1 MEATALSQEAMLQ
14 ARYSDLRAQIPLMYV
29 LILVDACFLALAT
42 YGKVSDRL
50 SLAVP
55 AILCVLIGCRGLLWI
70 SRRHIGVGATQMRR
84 HLNGVIV
91 ASIILSAAFGGWG
104 FVLMGAIEP
113 GRGAAI
119 ALYVLLGAISCCYC
133 LQALPIAG
141 RLVLL
146 CGAFPV
152 TARLVLSQDL
162 FLSGIGLTFL
172 VAACVVLRMLANSH
186 EAFRCA
192 ILARSR
198 MALLIEQ
205 LQSTQEHYRHSVELN
220 PQIPWIADGM
230 GAIIEVSP
238 RWSESTGLSCEEAL
252 GWGWTATVHP
262 EDLPRVRELWGA
274 ALLLPDG
281 SHVDLRYRLRQADGE
296 FRWFRAR
303 ALPRR
308 DAEGNVQCW
317 YGTLEDIHEQVLG
330 EEALR
335 LSEERYR
342 LASLATNDI
351 IWDVSLAN
359 NRIAW
364 SGAAATVL
372 GYPEALA
379 GTSRDWW
386 VERIHPEDRRRVL
399 SRFSQLDDL
408 AAVHWIEE
416 FRFLS
421 GNGNYLDLIGRG
433 QVVRDGSGRAARLI
447 GSLQDVTSQKRYEDK
462 LRWAAHHDS
471 LTGLPNRRLFADR
484 LETALGDAVAQG
496 TQVRLIVLDI
506 DRFKATND
514 NLGHDAGDALLREI
528 ANRLTRYAPATAT
541 VARLGGDEF
550 AIILPE
556 TGGDDA
562 SFALAKQLLADAGQ
576 AAFFRGRRLDISLS
590 AGSALAF
597 RDGQDPAEL
606 HKSADLALYAAK
618 KEGPGHFHTFRHE
631 LREAAERETQMLHD
645 AREALLEDRVV
656 AFYQPKV
663 CLCTGTCVGF
673 EALLRWHHGSG
684 LRSPEAIGAAL
695 DDPDL
700 STSLTD
706 RMLDQIIA
714 DLIYWRDNDIEV
726 GRIAING
733 SEGDFRRGDFADRI
747 LGRLAQAGLPADV
760 LELEVTES
768 VFVGQLAQNVSSAL
782 ETLSRAGVKIALDDF
797 GTGYASL
804 THLKQF
810 PVDVLKIDRSFIS
823 RLGNF
828 EREDAAIVGAVI
840 DLARNLGI
848 STVAEG
854 IETAGQAAH
863 LARKYCDYGQGFL
876 FGRPTS
882 SRHVPALLKNWSP
895 TSILAGIEAGNRN
908 DERNRR

>member
-1 MEATALSQEAMLQ
+1 M
-14 ARYSDLRAQIPLMYV
+14 
-29 LILVDACFLALAT
+29 
-42 YGKVSDRL
+42 
-50 SLAVP
+50 AVP
-55 AILCVLIGCRGLLWI
+55 ALLSALIGCRALIWLA
-70 SRRHIGVGATQMRR
+70 RRRKEVGAAQIRR
-84 HLNGVIV
+84 YLAGVVV
-91 ASIILSAAFGGWG
+91 ASVLISSAFGSWG
-104 FVLMGAIEP
+104 LILMELVEP
-113 GRGAAI
+113 SRTTAI
-119 ALYVLLGAISCCYC
+119 ALYVFLGAISCCYC
-133 LQALPIAG
+133 LQAHPVAG

-146 CGAFPV
+146 CGALPV
-152 TARLVLSQDL
+152 TARLIFSQDIYL
-162 FLSGIGLTFL
+162 TGIGLTFL
-172 VAACVVLRMLANSH
+172 AAACVILRMLANSH
-186 EAFRCA
+186 ATFQAA
-192 ILARSR
+192 ILARAE
-198 MALLIEQ
+198 MTLLIEQ

-220 PQIPWIADGM
+220 PQIPWIADAQ

-238 RWSESTGLSCEEAL
+238 RWSRSTGLSSAEAL
-252 GWGWTATVHP
+252 GWGWTETVHP
-262 EDLPRVRELWGA
+262 DDLPLVRERWNA

-281 SHVDLRYRLRQADGE
+281 TDVDLRYRLRQGDGG

-308 DAEGNVQCW
+308 DAQGNVQCW
-317 YGTLEDIHEQVLG
+317 YGTLEDIHDQVRG

-351 IWDVSLAN
+351 IWDVSLTSD
-359 NRIAW
+359 RIEW

-379 GTSRDWW
+379 GTCRNWW
-386 VERIHPEDRRRVL
+386 VERIHPDDRDCVL
-399 SRFSQLDDL
+399 ARFSQLDDPD
-408 AAVHWIEE
+408 VVQWVQE
-416 FRFLS
+416 FRFLA
-421 GNGNYLDLIGRG
+421 GDGTYLDLAGRG
-433 QVVRDGSGRAARLI
+433 HVVRGGDGRPVRLI

-462 LRWAAHHDS
+462 LRWAANHDS

-484 LETALGDAVAQG
+484 LEAALCNAAAAG
-496 TQVRLIVLDI
+496 TQVRLLVLDV

-528 ANRLTRYAPATAT
+528 AARLIRCAPVSAT

-556 TGGDDA
+556 QNLDDTGA
-562 SFALAKQLLADAGQ
+562 RLANELLTEAGR
-576 AAFFRGRRLDISLS
+576 AVFFRGRRLDISLS
-590 AGSALAF
+590 AGSAVAF
-597 RDGQDPAEL
+597 RDGQDSEEL

-618 KEGPGHFHTFRHE
+618 NDGPGRFYAFRND
-631 LREAAERETQMLHD
+631 LREAAERETQMLYD

-663 CLCTGTCVGF
+663 CLRTGRCVGF

-684 LRSPEAIGAAL
+684 LRTPDAIGAAL
-695 DDPDL
+695 NDPDL

-706 RMLDQIIA
+706 RMLEQVIT
-714 DLIYWRDNDIEV
+714 DLRAWRDAGIDA

-733 SEGDFRRGDFADRI
+733 AEGDFRRGDFAERI
-747 LGRLAQAGLPADV
+747 LERLARAGLPPHV

-782 ETLSRAGVKIALDDF
+782 DVLSREGVKIALDDF

-810 PVDVLKIDRSFIS
+810 PVDTLKIDRSFIS
-823 RLGNF
+823 RLDDF

-854 IETAGQAAH
+854 IETVVQAAH
-863 LARKYCDYGQGFL
+863 LVRNHCDYGQGFL
-876 FGRPTS
+876 FGRPTGS
-882 SRHVPALLKNWSP
+882 AHVAALLGSWSP
-895 TSILAGIEAGNRN
+895 TAILATIDGNGAGA
-908 DERNRR
+908 RRRG